1 MSKLNTFFTIL
12 SYLIFTTLTSAETLN
27 LSTGQVGVT
36 DNNKIIFEHISVGN
50 KFYNA
55 TIQLDLAGS
64 YQVKHIE
71 EVLIAPTAVYEVT
84 FTSIWSAQ
92 NHPHE
97 YPSGLAHLSGLIGTT
112 HNATANFWKSGEAAT
127 SGIENMAE
135 TGGKS
140 VFTTEIN
147 AEIDAGNAQHLLSGG
162 GIGASPGVVKLQ
174 FEVSQQYPLI
184 TLVSMI
190 APSPDWFIGISD
202 LSLIENGQWIENLL
216 TPLYAYDAGTDN
228 GTLYTSDN
236 SDTLPKGIIQRIETL
251 PFFANDEILSIGTFT
266 FNKIE

>member
-1 MSKLNTFFTIL
+1 MSKLNTFFVVISCL
-12 SYLIFTTLTSAETLN
+12 AFTFIANAETLN
-27 LSTGQVGVT
+27 LSTGQVRVK
-36 DNNKIIFEHISVGN
+36 NNDEIVFEHISVGN
-50 KFYNA
+50 KFFNA
-55 TIQLDLAGS
+55 TIQLDLTGS

-71 EVLIAPTAVYEVT
+71 EVSITPTALYEVT

-92 NHPHE
+92 NHPYE
-97 YPSGLAHLSGLIGTT
+97 YPSGLAHLSGLIGAT
-112 HNATANFWKSGEAAT
+112 HNAVANFWKPGGIAT

-162 GIGASPGVVKLQ
+162 GIGTTPGIVKLQ
-174 FEVSQQYPLI
+174 FQVSQQYPMI

-202 LSLIENGQWIENLL
+202 LSLIENGQWIENLVI
-216 TPLYAYDAGTDN
+216 PLYAYDAGTDS
-228 GTLYTSDN
+228 GTLYTSEN
-236 SDTLPKGIIQRIETL
+236 SDTLPKGTIQRIETL
-251 PFFANDEILSIGTFT
+251 PFFANDEILSVGTFT
-266 FNKIE
+266 IKKIE